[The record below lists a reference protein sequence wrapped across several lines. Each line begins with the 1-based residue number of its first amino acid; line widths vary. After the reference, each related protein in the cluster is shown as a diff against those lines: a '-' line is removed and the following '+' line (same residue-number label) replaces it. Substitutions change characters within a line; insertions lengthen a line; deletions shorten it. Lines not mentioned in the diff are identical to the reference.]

1 MKIIKT
7 LALLLMG
14 IITLPAFAAVTPSVQ
29 IDKTHP
35 LDLRKIKTKEIERLA
50 GKKLSFLEKIQLKI
64 LQKKLKNIEKGEP
77 TAKQKKQGTLSML
90 CGFVSFIVLFISPL
104 VLLAIPFGVLAL
116 VFGMQSLK
124 GNSNAKAILGV
135 VTGGLSILLFIV
147 ALAIVAAML
156 AGGG

>member
-7 LALLLMG
+7 LALLFMG
-14 IITLPAFAAVTPSVQ
+14 FVTLPAFASVTPSVQ
-29 IDKTHP
+29 LDKNP
-35 LDLRKIKTKEIERLA
+35 GLDLRKIKTKEIERLT
-50 GKKLSFLEKIQLKI
+50 GKKLSFFEKLQLKI
-64 LQKKLKNIEKGEP
+64 LQKKLIKFEKGEP

-116 VFGMQSLK
+116 VFGIQSLK

-135 VTGGLSILLFIV
+135 VTGGLSILLFLV

>member
-1 MKIIKT
+1 
-7 LALLLMG
+7 
-14 IITLPAFAAVTPSVQ
+14 
-29 IDKTHP
+29 
-35 LDLRKIKTKEIERLA
+35 
-50 GKKLSFLEKIQLKI
+50 
-64 LQKKLKNIEKGEP
+64 
-77 TAKQKKQGTLSML
+77 ML

-116 VFGMQSLK
+116 VFGIQSLK

-135 VTGGLSILLFIV
+135 VTGGLSILLFLV